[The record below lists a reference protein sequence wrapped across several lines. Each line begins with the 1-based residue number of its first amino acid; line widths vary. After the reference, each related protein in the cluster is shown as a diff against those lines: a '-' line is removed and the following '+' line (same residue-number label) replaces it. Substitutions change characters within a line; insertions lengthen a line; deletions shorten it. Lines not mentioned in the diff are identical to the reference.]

1 MVKIQIPQH
10 HDHHTLTRE
19 VGAKGGGRGC
29 WDGNGESHWGAEL
42 GGGSRERAI
51 AFQLL
56 EIFLV
61 QLWEFF

>member
-29 WDGNGESHWGAEL
+29 WDGNGESHYSL
-42 GGGSRERAI
+42 P
-51 AFQLL
+51 AFGN
-56 EIFLV
+56 FLV
-61 QLWEFF
+61 QFWQFFQIHFSLLTVASP

>member
-42 GGGSRERAI
+42 RGGGRERKTGKAK
-51 AFQLL
+51 
-56 EIFLV
+56 
-61 QLWEFF
+61 